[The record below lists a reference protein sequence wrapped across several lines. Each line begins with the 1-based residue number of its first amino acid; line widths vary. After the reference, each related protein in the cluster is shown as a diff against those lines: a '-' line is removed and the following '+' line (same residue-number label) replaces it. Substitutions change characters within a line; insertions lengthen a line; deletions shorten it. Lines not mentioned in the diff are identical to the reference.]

1 MEDPGIQSGVYV
13 WSSLEKKLYAFY
25 SFSSGKF
32 NSTKSC
38 WSSFGSSVSTTGSSY
53 SSFSSRATSSTFW
66 RPFCTTWTMRAVI
79 KAGSDSCTLA
89 SSSCSYSGTAIKDS
103 AVFSFLWIIC
113 SKMFICLLFFYSGER
128 NFGVRL
134 NKPYTA
140 TIPMDIPVF
149 TGTHAD
155 LLIIVFHKIITTG
168 HQVHQFLNN
177 YIGYYFL

>member
-1 MEDPGIQSGVYV
+1 MQKDPCRAIQSGVYV

-89 SSSCSYSGTAIKDS
+89 SSSCFFSGTAAKDS
-103 AVFSFLWIIC
+103 AVFSFFCESFEGNSNRCAIFLQRWAQLWCPVEQTVYSDHPYGHTSIHWNSC
-113 SKMFICLLFFYSGER
+113 RPPHYCLPQNHHYRTSG
-128 NFGVRL
+128 
-134 NKPYTA
+134 T
-140 TIPMDIPVF
+140 PVF
-149 TGTHAD
+149 
-155 LLIIVFHKIITTG
+155 K
-168 HQVHQFLNN
+168 
-177 YIGYYFL
+177 